1 MLSLLIYK
9 SVSLNR
15 VLSLLVSL
23 FEQGAGYCPGF
34 FLLVAKGKV
43 RWDRFHCPFYKSVSL
58 NKVAYGPFLSE
69 KKTKTEMTAIVQENK
84 SKHTMN
90 AF

>member
-23 FEQGAGYCPGF
+23 FEQGAGYCPVF
-34 FLLVAKGKV
+34 FLLVALAQGKV

-69 KKTKTEMTAIVQENK
+69 KKPENRDDC
-84 SKHTMN
+84 
-90 AF
+90 